1 MRKEHPYYGK
11 SVTINFPGSLHTMGF
26 AGLSWESISQNFS
39 IQWFFLS
46 FPMLWEID
54 EKTHTFP
61 I

>member
-1 MRKEHPYYGK
+1 MRKEHPYYWK